1 MNNFFIY
8 LVELNISLMI
18 LYVAYKIFFEKD
30 RNFMIRRIYLLGVA
44 VMPLILPLM
53 PSSLRMP
60 VSDMAPVSITLEG
73 ITIFSTGPEQVASGS
88 MSFMNI
94 LFLVYLAIFSL
105 GLIKLILQLARI
117 LRAAITSRRFEAGG
131 TTLLASPTLHASSFF
146 GYIFI
151 DPARTEDESFPLIL
165 EHEGIHKREWHS
177 VDRILVE
184 LFVMINWFNPV
195 AWMFRKSVIQ
205 NLEFLA
211 DSAVLRKGTDPMK
224 YQLSILNQY
233 IGSASI
239 SNQFS
244 SQIKNRIN
252 MLNKDYKLGSKW
264 KLFLLIPLVTIAFYL
279 VSCSEKGDMVA
290 ANDIEQVV
298 TESEIITIDKIPSFK
313 EQDPLAREEVFYIVE
328 EMPKFEGG
336 EPAQEFRRY
345 IAKNLL
351 YPEEA
356 KENGITGRIIIS
368 FIVTSNGKV
377 VIPNAQ
383 DMASISHTNLDE
395 VVVVAYRT
403 IEEGAPEPEEKYIKM
418 LREEVIRVI
427 SESPDW
433 TPGKQRGTAVN
444 VMYTFP
450 VNFILH

>member
-1 MNNFFIY
+1 
-8 LVELNISLMI
+8 
-18 LYVAYKIFFEKD
+18 
-30 RNFMIRRIYLLGVA
+30 
-44 VMPLILPLM
+44 
-53 PSSLRMP
+53 
-60 VSDMAPVSITLEG
+60 
-73 ITIFSTGPEQVASGS
+73 
-88 MSFMNI
+88 
-94 LFLVYLAIFSL
+94 
-105 GLIKLILQLARI
+105 
-117 LRAAITSRRFEAGG
+117 
-131 TTLLASPTLHASSFF
+131 
-146 GYIFI
+146 
-151 DPARTEDESFPLIL
+151 
-165 EHEGIHKREWHS
+165 
-177 VDRILVE
+177 
-184 LFVMINWFNPV
+184 
-195 AWMFRKSVIQ
+195 
-205 NLEFLA
+205 
-211 DSAVLRKGTDPMK
+211 
-224 YQLSILNQY
+224 
-233 IGSASI
+233 
-239 SNQFS
+239 
-244 SQIKNRIN
+244 

-279 VSCSEKGDMVA
+279 VSCSEKGDIVA